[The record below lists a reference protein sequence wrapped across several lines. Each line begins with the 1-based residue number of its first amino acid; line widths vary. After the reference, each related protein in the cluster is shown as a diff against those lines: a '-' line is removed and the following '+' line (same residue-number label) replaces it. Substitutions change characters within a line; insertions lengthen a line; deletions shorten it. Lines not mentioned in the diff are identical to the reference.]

1 MDHTTLQKRA
11 SEHFQIKETDAGLIL
26 RPRMRS
32 CEDCGEMVMDRSKTY
47 ALKLGYKGRQ
57 TWDVRCSGCGL
68 KTTVSSPLQP
78 TENK

>member
-11 SEHFQIKETDAGLIL
+11 SEHFQIRETDAGLIL
-26 RPRMRS
+26 RPRQRV
-32 CEDCGEMVMDRSKTY
+32 CEDCGQQAVNRFKTY
-47 ALKLGYKGRQ
+47 AMKLGYKGRQ
-57 TWDVRCSGCGL
+57 TWDVRCSACDL